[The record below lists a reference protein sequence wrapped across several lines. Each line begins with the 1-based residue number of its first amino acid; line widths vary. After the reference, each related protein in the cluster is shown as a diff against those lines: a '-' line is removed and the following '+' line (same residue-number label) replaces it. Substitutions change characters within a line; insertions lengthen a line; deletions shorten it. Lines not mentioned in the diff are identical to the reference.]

1 MKKST
6 KNLINLGLL
15 ALMFVAL
22 YFIEQAAG
30 TRSMLVTVLKKGAI
44 YALIRWR
51 GAWRCTSTMRAA

>member
-6 KNLINLGLL
+6 KNILNLALL

-44 YALIRWR
+44 YALIVAILIIFVL
-51 GAWRCTSTMRAA
+51 GAKVA